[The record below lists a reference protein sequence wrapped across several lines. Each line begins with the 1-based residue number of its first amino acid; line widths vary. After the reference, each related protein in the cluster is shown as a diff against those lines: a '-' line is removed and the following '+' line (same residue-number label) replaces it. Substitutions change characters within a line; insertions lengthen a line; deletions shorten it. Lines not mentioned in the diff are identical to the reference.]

1 MILDTSFLLDL
12 KDGQRDAF
20 EMAVE
25 LYENGVVQRVAMPTV
40 WELNY
45 GAVYSESADEH
56 RRVQNLLRMYPLV
69 EIDKST
75 ALRAGEL
82 LAEAD
87 RAAGGDSGVDNEDG
101 VIAAVADR
109 YGEPVLTDNA
119 THFDRLPGI
128 QVETY

>member
-1 MILDTSFLLDL
+1 
-12 KDGQRDAF
+12 
-20 EMAVE
+20 MAVE
-25 LYENGVVQRVAMPTV
+25 LYDTGVVQRVAMPTV

-45 GAVYSESADEH
+45 GAVYSTSEDER
-56 RRVQNLLRMYPLV
+56 RRVENLLRMYPLI
-69 EIDKST
+69 ELDKST

-101 VIAAVADR
+101 LIAAVADR

-119 THFDRLPGI
+119 KHFERLPGI